1 MENYKHIVGLLSCAL
16 VVSGGMMLT
25 GCTDDNYDLGS
36 LDKTIAI
43 GSDAGLALPG
53 NNSTREIVLD
63 DLLDIDDSD
72 VISTDANGNYL
83 FTKDDDGGVTEA
95 NPQVDVVTIKQ
106 EQTKDFSVDI
116 AGLNIPVEFPTL
128 PGIPVETIIGYAV
141 DAAWGQIPNEI
152 NAGDTISMFELGTS
166 HDATI
171 VNLTKVQTSTS
182 GTKSSIDI
190 ELAFSQ
196 GLRTLLQEV
205 EEIVI
210 DMPLLKYLGTS
221 VKATR
226 GNIELDKANR
236 QLLLKNVPTTGTKL
250 TLTIEELSGFE
261 KQKNNEDNYL
271 VFTSDSILL
280 KGVVNLAITLKK
292 EDLSK
297 DGLKTLLTSLYYNGV
312 TPAYSI
318 GASTTI
324 HDIEITAA
332 EGMFQPDATEAE
344 GKVAITS
351 IPDFLNDDEVRIKLD
366 NPQLYLDVSSNMNV
380 RAQIKDIVISAI
392 NTAKD
397 GKPRTVRKVVIDNI
411 DLLPCTNEDGEP
423 VVSHI
428 VICDNEH
435 GLDAGY
441 TPVFTNQSTN
451 TLQNLISTIPDSI
464 TFECNATADPTYQS
478 SIALGKR
485 YTIKPSY
492 RFKAPLTLNTGS
504 QIVYT
509 DSINGWNDDLD
520 DIQLTNGASITL
532 MANATNGVPVDLNL
546 NAVAIDVNGKELSS
560 ELISIE
566 IVKGVVKGAT
576 ANSGNLQPQKSDIEI
591 VITQRSQE
599 AFKQLDGIRYR
610 AEAISNVDGITLN
623 SETQT
628 LKIEG
633 ITINLK
639 GKVIKDL
646 DD

>member
-1 MENYKHIVGLLSCAL
+1 M
-16 VVSGGMMLT
+16 
-25 GCTDDNYDLGS
+25 
-36 LDKTIAI
+36 
-43 GSDAGLALPG
+43 
-53 NNSTREIVLD
+53 
-63 DLLDIDDSD
+63 
-72 VISTDANGNYL
+72 
-83 FTKDDDGGVTEA
+83 
-95 NPQVDVVTIKQ
+95 
-106 EQTKDFSVDI
+106 
-116 AGLNIPVEFPTL
+116 
-128 PGIPVETIIGYAV
+128 
-141 DAAWGQIPNEI
+141 
-152 NAGDTISMFELGTS
+152 
-166 HDATI
+166 
-171 VNLTKVQTSTS
+171 
-182 GTKSSIDI
+182 
-190 ELAFSQ
+190 
-196 GLRTLLQEV
+196 
-205 EEIVI
+205 
-210 DMPLLKYLGTS
+210 
-221 VKATR
+221 
-226 GNIELDKANR
+226 
-236 QLLLKNVPTTGTKL
+236 
-250 TLTIEELSGFE
+250 
-261 KQKNNEDNYL
+261 
-271 VFTSDSILL
+271 FTSDSILL

-351 IPDFLNDDEVRIKLD
+351 IPDFLHDDEVRIKLD